1 MAGIVGV
8 LAFDRIWNVSKFVF
22 YGMMGVQHRGYA
34 HSGLSVLGEGFST
47 IREKKA
53 PEDLDEEKVAQLNG
67 WAGVGYSGNVEGVPV
82 EGREAV
88 MVYDGVIKGD
98 LPALADA
105 IARDPEK
112 ALAEM
117 RGAASL
123 IVLTKDGR
131 MIGYRDDYGI
141 KPLQIGG
148 FGFDMA
154 IVASE
159 SSAFN
164 VLGSEMTKELQ
175 PGEMVIVD
183 TYGVELKQVKE
194 PKRAYCA
201 IDLVYQS
208 RIDSRVFDA
217 DIYEV
222 RVRIGEALAEERPIN
237 ADVVIGVPET
247 AIPYAIGYSRKLGLR
262 LDLGF
267 TRTGSPVRTMLA
279 KDDFLKV
286 VGVQLK
292 LNPIKASVKGKRVV
306 LIDDSMVT
314 GNTLKNTVFNLRR
327 LGAREVHVLI
337 GSPKLVS
344 ACPYGMEVP
353 DSKELIA
360 ANLSD
365 EEIAKV
371 IGADSIYWLS
381 IEGLYKALGTKGLCT
396 GCMTRVYP
404 KVI

>member
-8 LAFDRIWNVSKFVF
+8 LAFDKVWDVTKFVY
-22 YGMMGVQHRGYA
+22 YGMLGLQHRGYSY
-34 HSGLSVLGEGFST
+34 SGLSTLNEGFST
-47 IREKKA
+47 LRERKA
-53 PEDLDEEKVAQLNG
+53 PEDVEEDLLAQLHG
-67 WAGVGYSGNVEGVPV
+67 WAGVGYSGNTEGIPV
-82 EGREAV
+82 EGKEAV

-98 LPALADA
+98 LPSIADS
-105 IARDPEK
+105 IARDPER
-112 ALAEM
+112 ALAEL
-117 RGAASL
+117 RGSASL

-141 KPLQIGG
+141 KPLQMGG

-154 IVASE
+154 ILASE

-164 VLGSEMTKELQ
+164 VLGSEMTKELE
-175 PGEMVIVD
+175 PGEMVIIDV
-183 TYGVELKQVKE
+183 YGVETKQVKE
-194 PKRAYCA
+194 PRRAYCA
-201 IDLVYQS
+201 IDIIYQS
-208 RIDSRVFDA
+208 RIDSKVFGLDVY
-217 DIYEV
+217 DV

-237 ADVVIGVPET
+237 GDVVIGVPDT

-267 TRTGSPVRTMLA
+267 TRTGSPIRTMLA

-292 LNPIKASVKGKRVV
+292 LNPIKSSVKGKKVV

-327 LGAREVHVLI
+327 LGAKEVHVLI
-337 GSPKLVS
+337 GSPKLIS

-381 IEGLYKALGTKGLCT
+381 VEGLKKAIGHSHLCL
-396 GCMTRVYP
+396 GCMTKVYP